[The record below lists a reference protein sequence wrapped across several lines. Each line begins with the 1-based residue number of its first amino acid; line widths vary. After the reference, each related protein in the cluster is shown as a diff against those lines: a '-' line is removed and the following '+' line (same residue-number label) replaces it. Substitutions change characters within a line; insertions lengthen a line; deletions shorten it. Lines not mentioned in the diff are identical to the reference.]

1 MNLFRIGLNLIVVVV
16 LQQIESMDNHTVFIL
31 CAMLLGTAGL
41 CQQYLYQATSGT
53 KAQQAEVV
61 ADLQGQELLADDGN
75 DDTGGDIESGSTAEQ
90 TQEQKTGKDQ

>member
-1 MNLFRIGLNLIVVVV
+1 M
-16 LQQIESMDNHTVFIL
+16 
-31 CAMLLGTAGL
+31 L

>member
-1 MNLFRIGLNLIVVVV
+1 LNLIVVLV

-31 CAMLLGTAGL
+31 CAMLLATAGL

-75 DDTGGDIESGSTAEQ
+75 DDTEGDIESGSNTTTKEQ